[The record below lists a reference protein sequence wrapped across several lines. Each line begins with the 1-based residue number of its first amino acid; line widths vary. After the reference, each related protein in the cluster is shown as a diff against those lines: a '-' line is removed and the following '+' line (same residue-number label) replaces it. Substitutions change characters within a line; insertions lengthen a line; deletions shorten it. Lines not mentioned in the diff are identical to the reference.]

1 MPKGSS
7 RKPKTMSKNM
17 TKQVEKIV
25 DKALAE
31 EIEEKRAI
39 QQKDAVQLLNTIAS
53 GDVTT
58 IANFNELLPPIK
70 QVLANTKTGTIV
82 PGQEGAYGF
91 RVGDEIN
98 LKSVKIK
105 GYVNMIDV
113 TTDQADQAKIG
124 VRVMILKQKD
134 KASYA
139 GFLADAH
146 TDKLLL
152 DQVNSVGQMGPG
164 VFDGSPLDLM
174 KDINRNVFSVRYD
187 KLMYLSRDVI
197 TGGTSGRL
205 SVSSKDSLKFFEH
218 ELTFGNGKKLDF
230 TDGASTT
237 PNNFPYL
244 LVVGA
249 ADLANPNTTIPSGL
263 VRLTYNATAVYTD
276 A

>member
-7 RKPKTMSKNM
+7 KKTMSKKM
-17 TKQVEKIV
+17 TKQVESIV
-25 DKALAE
+25 NKALSE
-31 EIEEKRAI
+31 ELEEKRAI
-39 QQKDAVQLLNTIAS
+39 QQKDNVGIPATIAS

-58 IANFNELLPPIK
+58 VANFQSLLPPIN

-91 RVGDEIN
+91 RIGDEIN

-105 GYVNMIDV
+105 GYVSMKDV
-113 TTDQADQAKIG
+113 TTDDNRDCKIG

-134 KASYA
+134 KESYA
-139 GFLADAH
+139 GFLGDAH

-152 DQVNSVGQMGPG
+152 DQVNTAGQQGPG
-164 VFDGSPLDLM
+164 LFDGSPLDLI
-174 KDINRNVFSVRYD
+174 KDINRNEFSVRYD
-187 KLMYLSRDVI
+187 RLFYLSRDVI
-197 TGGTSGRL
+197 TGSGSTRVSVGT
-205 SVSSKDSLKFFEH
+205 KNTLKFFEH
-218 ELTFGNGKKLDF
+218 ELTFGNGKKLSF

-244 LVVGA
+244 MVVGA
-249 ADLANPNTTIPSGL
+249 ADLVDPLTTIPNGL
-263 VRLTYNATAVYTD
+263 VSVTYNSVAVYTD